1 LTHASVSA
9 SISIS
14 GTGSVSGSG
23 SPAPSAVAHPVRGPL
38 VLAADTDEVGVIAAR
53 LVADHV
59 RGHPTGVLGVAT
71 GASPLRLYAALAE
84 LRAEGLVTEG
94 LTLAAL
100 DEYVGIGPGDERS
113 YHSYVVRHIA
123 EPLGI
128 PESRV
133 LVPRD
138 GTQQDAERYEATLR
152 GLGGVGLQVVGIGR
166 NGHIGFNEP
175 GSSRHSRTRVVAL
188 SDDTRAANARYFAG
202 EADRVPSHAITQGI
216 ATILTASTIVM
227 VASGAAKA
235 WALDAALRGPVTA
248 DVPAS
253 FLRTHPSVTVVADDE
268 ALLPA

>member
-1 LTHASVSA
+1 MTHASA
-9 SISIS
+9 SISARAAA
-14 GTGSVSGSG
+14 SVSGSG
-23 SPAPSAVAHPVRGPL
+23 SPSPSDGAHPVRGPL
-38 VLAADTDEVGVIAAR
+38 VLAAAADEVGVVAAR

-59 RGHPTGVLGVAT
+59 RSHPTGVLGVAT

-100 DEYVGIGPGDERS
+100 DEYVGIEPADERS
-113 YHSYVVRHIA
+113 YHSYVVNHIA
-123 EPLGI
+123 RPLGI
-128 PESRV
+128 PAFRV
-133 LVPRD
+133 LVPH
-138 GTQQDAERYEATLR
+138 GSTQQDADRYEATLR
-152 GLGGVGLQVVGIGR
+152 RLGGVGLQVVGIGR

-175 GSSRHSRTRVVAL
+175 GSSRDSGTRVVAL

-202 EADRVPSHAITQGI
+202 DADRVPSHAITQGI
-216 ATILTASTIVM
+216 ATILAASTIVL

-268 ALLPA
+268 ALRPA